1 MEQKLVQKSKEETLT
16 LEQMEQKLQN
26 YMGFAELM
34 ARRTGYALGRRETTK
49 KMNTASKTVREK
61 ANDIRKVIKK
71 GIPNWIEKANVKE
84 FEKQMKALADASAA
98 VSKKTKPFRDK
109 IAPLTKAV
117 KYIDNIAVPASLKLL
132 NVKVQPRFSLSKF
145 MKDELEKQKTKNKN
159 N

>member
-1 MEQKLVQKSKEETLT
+1 MGQETVQIPKEETLT

-26 YMGFAELM
+26 FMGFAELL
-34 ARRTGYALGRRETTK
+34 ARRTGYALGRKATAK

-84 FEKQMKALADASAA
+84 YQKQTKALADASAE

-109 IAPLTKAV
+109 IAPLTRAV
-117 KYIDNIAVPASLKLL
+117 KYIDTIAVPASLKLL
-132 NVKVQPRFSLSKF
+132 GVAVQPRFSLSKF
-145 MKDELEKQKTKNKN
+145 MKDELEKQKNKNKN